1 MIWTALQCGLFLRY
15 FKVSAV
21 FSTVNYSTLV
31 YFLWAQLAYISF
43 SILADRIK
51 CHRSSV
57 YLSLMDLSCEAKYKG
72 QDDYVCAVGL
82 GRRNRIGPAL
92 QVAPIPLK

>member
-15 FKVSAV
+15 FKVLAV

-31 YFLWAQLAYISF
+31 YFLSAQLAYISF
-43 SILADRIK
+43 SIVADRIK

-57 YLSLMDLSCEAKYKG
+57 YLS
-72 QDDYVCAVGL
+72 
-82 GRRNRIGPAL
+82 NGPIL
-92 QVAPIPLK
+92 QGEV